1 MPKPARATSARGW
14 HDSCYGFAMR
24 KAVESVL
31 VHSAK
36 SFYDNDALQ
45 LAAAIAY
52 YSLLSMAPLLLI
64 VIAVAGVFFA
74 DGVVQ
79 AQLIDQIRSLVGS
92 EGAELAETVIA
103 NTESEEQSRWSL
115 LVGTGLTVFGATT
128 VFAQLQAALNKVW
141 HVEAEPSSAIW
152 NFVKHRLLS
161 FALVLSLGFL
171 LMVSLVVSAVLAAVN
186 EYVSAS
192 ASGEAVIWE
201 VVNIAVSFG
210 LATFL
215 IALMFKYLPDAEIE
229 WRDTWLGAFITAIL
243 FIVGKAAIG
252 LYLGQASVAS
262 SFGAAGSVVVFMI
275 WVYYASLII
284 LFGAEITHAV
294 AEHRGAHAPPMDHA
308 HAASDGARP

>member
-1 MPKPARATSARGW
+1 
-14 HDSCYGFAMR
+14 MR

-31 VHSAK
+31 IHSAK

-52 YSLLSMAPLLLI
+52 YSLLSMAPLLLV
-64 VIAVAGVFFA
+64 VIAIAGVFFA

-79 AQLIDQIRSLVGS
+79 AQLIDQMRSLVGA

-103 NTESEEQSRWSL
+103 NTQSQEQSRWSL
-115 LVGTGLTVFGATT
+115 LIGTGLTLFGATT
-128 VFAQLQAALNKVW
+128 VFAQLQTALNRVW
-141 HVEAEPSSAIW
+141 HVEAEPSSAVW
-152 NFVKHRLLS
+152 AFVKHRLLS

-171 LMVSLVVSAVLAAVN
+171 LMVSLVISAVLAALH
-186 EYVSAS
+186 EYLSAA

-201 VVNIAVSFG
+201 ILNMAVSFG
-210 LATFL
+210 LATLL

-229 WRDTWLGAFITAIL
+229 WRDTWLGAFITALL

-275 WVYYASLII
+275 WVYYASLIV

-294 AEHRGAHAPPMDHA
+294 AEHRGAHTPPLDHA
-308 HAASDGARP
+308 HAAAKGAHP

>member
-1 MPKPARATSARGW
+1 
-14 HDSCYGFAMR
+14 MR

-36 SFYDNDALQ
+36 SFYTNDALQ
-45 LAAAIAY
+45 LAAAISY
-52 YSLLSMAPLLLI
+52 YSLLSMAPLLLV

-74 DGVVQ
+74 DGAVQ
-79 AQLIDQIRSLVGS
+79 AQLIDQMKSLVGA

-115 LVGTGLTVFGATT
+115 LVGTGLTLFGATT
-128 VFAQLQAALNKVW
+128 VFAQLQAALNRVW
-141 HVEAEPSSAIW
+141 HVEAEPSSAVW

-171 LMVSLVVSAVLAAVN
+171 LMVSLVISAVLAAVN
-186 EYVSAS
+186 EYVSA
-192 ASGEAVIWE
+192 AANGTAVIWE
-201 VVNIAVSFG
+201 ILNMAVSFG
-210 LATFL
+210 LATLL
-215 IALMFKYLPDAEIE
+215 IALMFKYLPDAEIQ
-229 WRDTWLGAFITAIL
+229 WRDTWLGAFITALL
-243 FIVGKAAIG
+243 FIIGKAAIG

-294 AEHRGAHAPPMDHA
+294 AEHRGAHTPPMDHA
-308 HAASDGARP
+308 HAAGEGARP

>member
-1 MPKPARATSARGW
+1 
-14 HDSCYGFAMR
+14 MR
-24 KAVESVL
+24 KTVESVL

-52 YSLLSMAPLLLI
+52 YSLLSMAPLLLV
-64 VIAVAGVFFA
+64 VIAIAGVFFA

-79 AQLIDQIRSLVGS
+79 AQLIDQMRSLVGA

-115 LVGTGLTVFGATT
+115 LIGTGLTLFGATT
-128 VFAQLQAALNKVW
+128 VFAQLQAALNRVW

-152 NFVKHRLLS
+152 TFVKHRLLS

-171 LMVSLVVSAVLAAVN
+171 LMVSLVISAVLAAVN
-186 EYVSAS
+186 EYVSAA
-192 ASGEAVIWE
+192 ASGEAVFWE
-201 VVNIAVSFG
+201 ISNMAVSFG

-229 WRDTWLGAFITAIL
+229 WRDTWLGAFITALL
-243 FIVGKAAIG
+243 FVVGKAAIG

-294 AEHRGAHAPPMDHA
+294 AEHRGAHTPPMDHA
-308 HAASDGARP
+308 HAAPKEAHP

>member
-1 MPKPARATSARGW
+1 
-14 HDSCYGFAMR
+14 MR
-24 KAVESVL
+24 NAIESVL
-31 VHSAK
+31 MHSAK
-36 SFYDNDALQ
+36 SFYANEALQ

-52 YSLLSMAPLLLI
+52 YSLLSIAPLLLI

-79 AQLIDQIRSLVGS
+79 AQLIDQIRSLVGA
-92 EGAELAETVIA
+92 EGADLAETVIA

-128 VFAQLQAALNKVW
+128 VFAQLQTALNRVW
-141 HVEAEPSSAIW
+141 HVEAEPTSAIW

-171 LMVSLVVSAVLAAVN
+171 LMVSLVVSAVLAAVHA
-186 EYVSAS
+186 YLSSSAS
-192 ASGEAVIWE
+192 SEAVIWE
-201 VVNIAVSFG
+201 VLNMAVSFG
-210 LATFL
+210 LATLL

-229 WRDTWLGAFITAIL
+229 WRDTWLGAFITAVL

-275 WVYYASLII
+275 WVYYASLIV

-294 AEHRGAHAPPMDHA
+294 AEHRGAHVPPMDHA
-308 HAASDGARP
+308 HAAGDGARP

>member
-1 MPKPARATSARGW
+1 
-14 HDSCYGFAMR
+14 MR
-24 KAVESVL
+24 KTVEAVL

-36 SFYDNDALQ
+36 SFYAHEALQ

-79 AQLIDQIRSLVGS
+79 AQLIDQIRSLVGA
-92 EGAELAETVIA
+92 EGADLAETVIA
-103 NTESEEQSRWSL
+103 NTESEEQSQWSL

-128 VFAQLQAALNKVW
+128 VFAQLQTALNRVW
-141 HVEAEPSSAIW
+141 HVEAAPSNAIW

-171 LMVSLVVSAVLAAVN
+171 LMVSLVISAVLAAVN
-186 EYVSAS
+186 EYVSS
-192 ASGEAVIWE
+192 SMTGEAVIWE
-201 VVNIAVSFG
+201 ALNMAVSFG
-210 LATFL
+210 LATLL

-243 FIVGKAAIG
+243 FVVGKAAIG
-252 LYLGQASVAS
+252 VYLGQASVAS

-294 AEHRGAHAPPMDHA
+294 AEHRGAHVPPMDHA
-308 HAASDGARP
+308 HAAGDGARS